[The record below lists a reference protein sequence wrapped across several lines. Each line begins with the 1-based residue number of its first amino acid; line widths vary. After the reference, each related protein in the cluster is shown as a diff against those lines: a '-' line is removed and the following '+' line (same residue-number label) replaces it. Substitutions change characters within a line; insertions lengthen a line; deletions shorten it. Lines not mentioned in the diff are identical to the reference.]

1 MVKVYKKFF
10 GAQPRRAAFTK
21 LNKGMDTYYR
31 QYHLTFGKSLTV
43 GNDHLDDLF
52 KQVAERAGIGRA
64 SLWKIEK
71 GEGIDIDIFIG
82 GNRYGVIDL
91 KKYTGCWR
99 NNRN

>member
-1 MVKVYKKFF
+1 MGEQIKLVRL
-10 GAQPRRAAFTK
+10 RRILSAE
-21 LNKGMDTYYR
+21 L
-31 QYHLTFGKSLTV
+31 
-43 GNDHLDDLF
+43 
-52 KQVAERAGIGRA
+52 VAERAGISRA

-99 NNRN
+99 NNRS